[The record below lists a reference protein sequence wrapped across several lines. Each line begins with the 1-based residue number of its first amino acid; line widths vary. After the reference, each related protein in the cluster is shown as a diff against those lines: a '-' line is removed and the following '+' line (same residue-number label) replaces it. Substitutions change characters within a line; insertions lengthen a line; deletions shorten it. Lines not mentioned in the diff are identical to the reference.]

1 LLPALAALLGGG
13 TVGFQRGESGAD
25 AFWRE
30 TLAMLN
36 AELDESQAKRDACLE
51 RLLER
56 QP

>member
-1 LLPALAALLGGG
+1 LLCSRLS
-13 TVGFQRGESGAD
+13 RRCS
-25 AFWRE
+25 
-30 TLAMLN
+30 MLN